1 MKKGFVFI
9 ETLIVLIL
17 LSVTVVGTYS
27 MYYHV
32 AKNIEERKYYDNID
46 DLYKTEILRS
56 ITNTNMLSSTNNIL
70 EINSSNCTNYMNSD
84 CGIIMTALEAEKIYI
99 NFDTINNIINNDTNG
114 IKNSMRSYL
123 GTISN
128 NTYDRY
134 IIVNYKY
141 NNNNYYASLKI

>member
-1 MKKGFVFI
+1 
-9 ETLIVLIL
+9 
-17 LSVTVVGTYS
+17 
-27 MYYHV
+27 
-32 AKNIEERKYYDNID
+32 
-46 DLYKTEILRS
+46 
-56 ITNTNMLSSTNNIL
+56 
-70 EINSSNCTNYMNSD
+70 
-84 CGIIMTALEAEKIYI
+84 MTALEAEKIYI